1 MLVIMDLDSGKILL
15 NSLRSF
21 FASASGTGYTMDVA
35 DVLLCAEADGA
46 AAAAAAAAEDSF
58 HVLRR
63 LAT

>member
-1 MLVIMDLDSGKILL
+1 
-15 NSLRSF
+15 
-21 FASASGTGYTMDVA
+21 MDVA

-63 LAT
+63 LAARMATCGQVEALESEQRGRRRKNPSV